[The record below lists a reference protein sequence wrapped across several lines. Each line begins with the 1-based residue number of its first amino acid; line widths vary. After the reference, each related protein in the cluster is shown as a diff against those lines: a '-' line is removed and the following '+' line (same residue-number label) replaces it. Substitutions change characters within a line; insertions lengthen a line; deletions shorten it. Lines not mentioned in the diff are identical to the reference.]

1 MARRNKNIIKTNK
14 FLQGLA
20 ERFGEA
26 VKNAGVEQ
34 LRKGA
39 EQIARTAKNLCPV
52 RTGNLRNSIRVRDRS
67 SAKTCKIQVIADAT
81 DDKGVC
87 YARIVEFSPKI
98 NKPFLYPARDEHAP
112 EIRGN
117 ALDAIRD
124 AIQRECKK

>member
-1 MARRNKNIIKTNK
+1 MARRKGIMKTDK
-14 FLQGLA
+14 FLSSLA

-39 EQIARTAKNLCPV
+39 EQIARTAKEFCPTK
-52 RTGNLRNSIRVRDRS
+52 TGNLKNSIRVVDKS
-67 SAKTCKIQVIADAT
+67 TKKKCKIQVVADAIN
-81 DDKGVC
+81 DKGVC
-87 YARIVEFSPKI
+87 YARIVEFSPKMGR
-98 NKPFLYPARDEHAP
+98 PFLIPARDEHAA